1 MPPWF
6 RHALRA
12 VVSWQ
17 QLSTS
22 AAAVL
27 LEDEGAAFDDRTV
40 LRMLRHMRKAVDVMR
55 PLNVSAKG
63 VSALPRRPR
72 MLLPVSTKYQEF
84 LVDEHGRS
92 HSLYVN
98 LRNGKTIRVEAPGT
112 RVGTCA
118 RGIDAQQCPRV
129 AICGQR
135 HTCVSR

>member
-1 MPPWF
+1 MKPWF
-6 RHALRA
+6 RRAVSA

-22 AAAVL
+22 AATVL
-27 LEDEGAAFDDRTV
+27 LEDEGAAFDDRTA

-72 MLLPVSTKYQEF
+72 MLLPVSTTYQEF

-98 LRNGKTIRVEAPGT
+98 LRNGKTIPLGPHGGSGPYT
-112 RVGTCA
+112 
-118 RGIDAQQCPRV
+118 P
-129 AICGQR
+129 
-135 HTCVSR
+135 